1 MNIDINNRQ
10 DELHVPEQDLC
21 KLAGHTLLYMGVPD
35 CAELSLSFVDEQEI
49 QKLNAEYRSTN
60 TVTDV
65 LSFPCDIENLEQ
77 LKTLVDRS
85 AQQGVS
91 QTMEYA
97 DVVELGDV
105 VICPV
110 VIDEQRHEFNT
121 SFDEE
126 LSLMLVH
133 SILHLLGFDHIKEK
147 ERKIMQQ
154 KEKEILES
162 YGLAGLR

>member
-1 MNIDINNRQ
+1 MNIDIDNRQ
-10 DELHVPEQDLC
+10 TKFNISEQDLC
-21 KLAGHTLLYMGVPD
+21 KLARHVLSYMKLPD
-35 CAELSLSFVDEQEI
+35 CAELSLSFVGEQEI

-77 LKTLVDRS
+77 LEVVVGKS
-85 AQQGVS
+85 AKQGVS
-91 QTMEYA
+91 QTI
-97 DVVELGDV
+97 ELGDV
-105 VICPV
+105 VICPA

-121 SFDEE
+121 SFNEE

-133 SILHLLGFDHIKEK
+133 SILHLLGFDHIKEDD
-147 ERKIMQQ
+147 RKIMQK

-162 YGLAGLR
+162 YGLVGLR